1 MTIELERM
9 ETSAQELGRT
19 IAEILHEKYEG
30 KVRFCILLASNEV
43 GWFTYVSNIQRDST
57 IELLKEAV
65 EKISADPSAKG
76 SLK

>member
-1 MTIELERM
+1 MGIELERM
-9 ETSAQELGRT
+9 EMSAQEMGRT
-19 IAEILHEKYEG
+19 IAEILDEKFAG

-57 IELLKEAV
+57 ISLLKEAV